1 MDTLRDEFLAAA
13 RRGDRIALQQL
24 LLADYGRLADS
35 LRPRIPA
42 ALQAVID
49 VKDILQM
56 TFIHVFRDFSALRE
70 GDANAFYGWMR
81 AIADTRLSDTIRAA
95 MRKKR
100 GGDRIDVQ
108 TTTPD
113 ASASFLNLLN
123 QLSAH
128 GRSPGS
134 SAAAHEAVDALQVAL
149 ASLPDDQRQ
158 AVWLHHIENLT
169 LEEVVEKMKRT
180 EPAIRGLLHRGKK
193 ALRQSLGKS
202 SAWFSRTDG

>member
-1 MDTLRDEFLAAA
+1 
-13 RRGDRIALQQL
+13 
-24 LLADYGRLADS
+24 
-35 LRPRIPA
+35 
-42 ALQAVID
+42 
-49 VKDILQM
+49 
-56 TFIHVFRDFSALRE
+56 
-70 GDANAFYGWMR
+70 MR
-81 AIADTRLSDTIRAA
+81 AIADARLSDTIRAA

-108 TTTPD
+108 PTTPD

-158 AVWLHHIENLT
+158 AVWLHHIGNLT